1 MKQTL
6 NQKGVCHGTGSYA
19 ESIGRTDAIE
29 NISSAA
35 RKKTLCS
42 LAVKEAGNI
51 RVCNFSA
58 HENNERCR
66 FGLWREVRLSHPLSS
81 AAGGRRFSLGTI
93 QKNANSEKW
102 QTQLHLIN
110 KNANI
115 NQIEKKEYESFYKIL
130 MEPKSTLQ
138 QTLHQLLSSANGNNQ
153 NSDKDSNNH
162 FFSPASI
169 STDLLAGTWGGEEN
183 INKIVIMR
191 SGRGFVIFKN
201 GASMNILIKI
211 QKAESDTKVIITQES
226 RPNASFFPELPRTVA
241 LQAAKEAEPIEW
253 TLSLLNDNTLSG
265 TKKTLTL
272 ASDNQTSMS
281 KLNVTWHRK

>member
-1 MKQTL
+1 MESLPLQRKQPFL
-6 NQKGVCHGTGSYA
+6 
-19 ESIGRTDAIE
+19 EI
-29 NISSAA
+29 
-35 RKKTLCS
+35 
-42 LAVKEAGNI
+42 
-51 RVCNFSA
+51 
-58 HENNERCR
+58 
-66 FGLWREVRLSHPLSS
+66 HP
-81 AAGGRRFSLGTI
+81 
-93 QKNANSEKW
+93 
-102 QTQLHLIN
+102 
-110 KNANI
+110 
-115 NQIEKKEYESFYKIL
+115 
-130 MEPKSTLQ
+130 
-138 QTLHQLLSSANGNNQ
+138 
-153 NSDKDSNNH
+153 
-162 FFSPASI
+162 SI